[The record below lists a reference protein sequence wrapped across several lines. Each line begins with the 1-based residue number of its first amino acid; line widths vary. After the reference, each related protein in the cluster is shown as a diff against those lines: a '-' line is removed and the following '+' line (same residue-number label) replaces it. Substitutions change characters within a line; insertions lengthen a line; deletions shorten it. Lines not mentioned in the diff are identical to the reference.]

1 MEEVEVLELEEKD
14 EKKTKKNKALLIANI
29 KVLIKKFIFIVLLFY
44 VLFFHIF
51 GLIRI
56 RDNAMVPNIAAGD
69 LLLYYRL
76 DREYHIGDV
85 VYFSKDDKK
94 YILRVI
100 AVEGDVITKNSDG
113 DFLINGEVEYHET
126 YLKNEFPNKKE
137 KHISYPYRV
146 PKDKVFVVG
155 DYRSEYDDSR
165 TFGSI
170 STGIIKG
177 KVISLLQTKDI

>member
-1 MEEVEVLELEEKD
+1 MEEVEVLELEEKE
-14 EKKTKKNKALLIANI
+14 EKKKKVNKSLLITNI
-29 KVLIKKFIFIVLLFY
+29 KVLIKKIIFIILLFY

-51 GLIRI
+51 GFIRI
-56 RDNAMVPNIAAGD
+56 KSNSMVPNIAAGD

-76 DREYHIGDV
+76 DRDYHVGDV
-85 VYFSKDDKK
+85 VYFTKDDKK
-94 YILRVI
+94 YILRII
-100 AVEGDVITKNSDG
+100 AMEGDIISKNSDG

-126 YLKNEFPNKKE
+126 YLKNEFPKE
-137 KHISYPYRV
+137 KRISYPYRV
-146 PKDKVFVVG
+146 PKGKVFVVG
-155 DYRSEYDDSR
+155 DYRSEFDDSR